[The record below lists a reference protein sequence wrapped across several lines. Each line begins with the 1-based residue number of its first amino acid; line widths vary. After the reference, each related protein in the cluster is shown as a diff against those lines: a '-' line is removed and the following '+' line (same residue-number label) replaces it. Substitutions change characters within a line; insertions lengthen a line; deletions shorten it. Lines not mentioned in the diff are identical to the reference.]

1 MSSKVTAM
9 NNRQPRLQD
18 KVAIVTGA
26 GSRGDVMGNGKAVSI
41 LFAREGAKVLLVD
54 NVEGRAAKTLQAI
67 EAEGGEASVFVADV
81 TSEDDCR
88 AMVQAALDRYDG
100 LHVLHN
106 NVGING
112 PGRVT
117 EVSQDE
123 WDRVM
128 SVNLTSMILASKY
141 AIPAMIAAGGGAIV
155 NVSSIS
161 AIRPRGMT
169 PYTVSK
175 GAIVPLT
182 QAMAIDHAPD
192 GIRVNCIL
200 PGPAYT
206 SMVAGGMS
214 AEMRAVRRQASPLK
228 VEGNSWD
235 IAYAALYLAS
245 DEARW
250 VTGVALPVDGGVT
263 IDSPRR

>member
-1 MSSKVTAM
+1 
-9 NNRQPRLQD
+9 
-18 KVAIVTGA
+18 
-26 GSRGDVMGNGKAVSI
+26 
-41 LFAREGAKVLLVD
+41 
-54 NVEGRAAKTLQAI
+54 
-67 EAEGGEASVFVADV
+67 
-81 TSEDDCR
+81 
-88 AMVQAALDRYDG
+88 MVQAALDRYG
-100 LHVLHN
+100 SLNILHN

-112 PGRVT
+112 PGKVT
-117 EVSQDE
+117 EVPQSE
-123 WDRVM
+123 WDRIM
-128 SVNLTSMILASKY
+128 SINLTSMILASKY
-141 AIPAMIAAGGGAIV
+141 AIPPMIEAGGGAIV
-155 NVSSIS
+155 NISSIS

-175 GAIVPLT
+175 GAIIPLT

-214 AEMRAVRRQASPLK
+214 NEMRDLRRNASPLK

-263 IDSPRR
+263 LDSPRR

>member
-1 MSSKVTAM
+1 M
-9 NNRQPRLQD
+9 NNRQPRLQN

-26 GSRGDVMGNGKAVSI
+26 GARGDVMGNGKAVSI

-54 NVEGRAAKTLQAI
+54 NVEERAAKTLEAI
-67 EAEGGEASVFVADV
+67 QDEGGEASVFVADV
-81 TSEDDCR
+81 TREKECR
-88 AMVQAALDRYDG
+88 AMVRAALDRYG
-100 LHVLHN
+100 ALHVLHN

-117 EVSQDE
+117 EVSQAE

-128 SVNLTSMILASKY
+128 SVNLTSMILASKH
-141 AIPAMIAAGGGAIV
+141 AIPVMVASGGGAIV

-175 GAIVPLT
+175 GAVIPLT
-182 QAMAIDHAPD
+182 QAMAIDHAPG

-214 AEMRAVRRQASPLK
+214 AEMRDVRRNASPLR

-263 IDSPRR
+263 LDSPRR

>member
-1 MSSKVTAM
+1 MTKPK
-9 NNRQPRLQD
+9 PRLQN
-18 KVAIVTGA
+18 KVAIITGA
-26 GSRGDVMGNGKAVSI
+26 GARGHVMGNGKAASI

-54 NVEGRAAKTLQAI
+54 NVEQRVAPTLQAI
-67 EAEGGEASVFVADV
+67 QSEGGDASVFIADV
-81 TSEDDCR
+81 TQEDQCR
-88 AMVQAALDRYDG
+88 AMVQAALDRYGG

-112 PGRVT
+112 PGKVT
-117 EVSQDE
+117 EVPQSE
-123 WDRVM
+123 WDRII

-141 AIPAMIAAGGGAIV
+141 AIPAMMESGGGAIV

-169 PYTVSK
+169 PYTVTK
-175 GAIVPLT
+175 GAIIPLT

-214 AEMRAVRRQASPLK
+214 DEMRNLRRNASPLK

-235 IAYAALYLAS
+235 IAHAALYLAS

-263 IDSPRR
+263 LDSPRR

>member
-1 MSSKVTAM
+1 M
-9 NNRQPRLQD
+9 NHPKPRLQN

-26 GSRGDVMGNGKAVSI
+26 GARGDVMGNGKAASI

-54 NVEGRAAKTLQAI
+54 NVEERVIPTLQAI
-67 EAEGGEASVFVADV
+67 QTEGGEASVFIADV
-81 TSEDDCR
+81 TQEDQCR
-88 AMVQAALDRYDG
+88 AMVQAALDRYDA
-100 LHVLHN
+100 LHILHN
-106 NVGING
+106 NVGVNG

-117 EVSQDE
+117 EVPQSE
-123 WDRVM
+123 WDRII
-128 SVNLTSMILASKY
+128 SVNLTSMILASKH
-141 AIPAMIAAGGGAIV
+141 AIPAMIASGGGAIV

-169 PYTVSK
+169 PYTVTK
-175 GAIVPLT
+175 GAIIPLT

-214 AEMRAVRRQASPLK
+214 DDMRDLRHRASPLK

-263 IDSPRR
+263 LDSPRR

>member
-1 MSSKVTAM
+1 
-9 NNRQPRLQD
+9 
-18 KVAIVTGA
+18 
-26 GSRGDVMGNGKAVSI
+26 
-41 LFAREGAKVLLVD
+41 
-54 NVEGRAAKTLQAI
+54 
-67 EAEGGEASVFVADV
+67 
-81 TSEDDCR
+81 
-88 AMVQAALDRYDG
+88 MVQATLDRYG
-100 LHVLHN
+100 ALHVLHN

-128 SVNLTSMILASKY
+128 SVNLTSMILASKH
-141 AIPAMIAAGGGAIV
+141 AIPVMVSSGGGAIV

-175 GAIVPLT
+175 GAVIPLT
-182 QAMAIDHAPD
+182 QAMAIDHARD

-214 AEMRAVRRQASPLK
+214 AEMRDIRRSASPLGI
-228 VEGNSWD
+228 EGNSWD
-235 IAYAALYLAS
+235 IAYAAPLPGQRRSALGHRRCP
-245 DEARW
+245 ARRRRRHHRQPPPLSQCSIP
-250 VTGVALPVDGGVT
+250 TLSSRMRGPIPFPARKPLP
-263 IDSPRR
+263 P

>member
-1 MSSKVTAM
+1 MHHH
-9 NNRQPRLQD
+9 NHRLQN

-26 GSRGDVMGNGKAVSI
+26 GARADVMGNGKAVSI

-54 NVEGRAAKTLQAI
+54 NVEERVTPTLEAI
-67 EAEGGEASVFVADV
+67 QAEGGEASTFVADV
-81 TSEDDCR
+81 TDEAQCQ
-88 AMVQAALDRYDG
+88 AMVQAALDHYG
-100 LHVLHN
+100 SLNILHN

-112 PGRVT
+112 PGKVT
-117 EVSQDE
+117 EVPQSE
-123 WDRVM
+123 WDRIM
-128 SVNLTSMILASKY
+128 SINLTSMILASKY
-141 AIPAMIAAGGGAIV
+141 AIPPMIEAGGGAIV
-155 NVSSIS
+155 NISSIS

-214 AEMRAVRRQASPLK
+214 DDMRDLRRNASPLK

-263 IDSPRR
+263 LDSPRR

>member
-1 MSSKVTAM
+1 MS
-9 NNRQPRLQD
+9 NRKPRLQG

-26 GSRGDVMGNGKAVSI
+26 GARADVMGNGKAVSI
-41 LFAREGAKVLLVD
+41 LFAREGARVLLVD
-54 NVEGRAAKTLQAI
+54 NVEERVAPTLEAI
-67 EAEGGEASVFVADV
+67 RAEGGEASIFIADV
-81 TSEDDCR
+81 TDEVQCR
-88 AMVQAALDRYDG
+88 NLVQTALDRYG
-100 LHVLHN
+100 ALHILHN

-112 PGRVT
+112 PGKVT
-117 EVSQDE
+117 EVPKSE
-123 WDRVM
+123 WDRIM
-128 SVNLTSMILASKY
+128 AINLNSMIFCSKH
-141 AIPAMIAAGGGAIV
+141 AIPAMIDSGGGAIV

-169 PYTVSK
+169 PYTVTK
-175 GAIVPLT
+175 GAIIPLT

-192 GIRVNCIL
+192 GVRVNCIL

-214 AEMRAVRRQASPLK
+214 DEMRDLRRQASPLK

>member
-1 MSSKVTAM
+1 MTE
-9 NNRQPRLQD
+9 RQPRLQN

-26 GSRGDVMGNGKAVSI
+26 GARADVMGNGKAASI

-54 NVEGRAAKTLQAI
+54 NVEERAAKTLEAI
-67 EAEGGEASVFVADV
+67 EEEGGVASVFVADV
-81 TSEDDCR
+81 TDEAQCR
-88 AMVQAALDRYDG
+88 NLVQAAIDRYDR
-100 LHVLHN
+100 LHILHN

-112 PGRVT
+112 PGKVT
-117 EVSQDE
+117 EVPQAE
-123 WDRVM
+123 WDRIM
-128 SVNLTSMILASKY
+128 SINLTSMILTSKY
-141 AIPAMIAAGGGAIV
+141 AIPAMIDSGGGAIV

-182 QAMAIDHAPD
+182 QAMAIDHAPE
-192 GIRVNCIL
+192 GVRVNCIL

-214 AEMRAVRRQASPLK
+214 ADMREVRRQASPLK
-228 VEGNSWD
+228 IEGNSWD

-250 VTGVALPVDGGVT
+250 VTGIALPVDGGVT

>member
-1 MSSKVTAM
+1 MTE
-9 NNRQPRLQD
+9 RQPRLQN

-26 GSRGDVMGNGKAVSI
+26 GARGDVMGNGKAVSI

-54 NVEGRAAKTLQAI
+54 NVEERVVPTLEAIQA
-67 EAEGGEASVFVADV
+67 EDGEASIFVADV
-81 TSEDDCR
+81 TREDQCK
-88 AMVQAALDRYDG
+88 AMVQAALDRYG
-100 LHVLHN
+100 ALHILHN

-117 EVSQDE
+117 ELSQPD
-123 WDRVM
+123 WHRVM
-128 SVNLTSMILASKY
+128 SVNLLSMIHASKH
-141 AIPAMIAAGGGAIV
+141 AIPAMTSTGGGAIV
-155 NVSSIS
+155 NISSIS

-175 GAIVPLT
+175 GAVVSLT
-182 QAMAIDHAPD
+182 RAMAIDHASE

-214 AEMRAVRRQASPLK
+214 DDMRDLRRNASPLK

-235 IAYAALYLAS
+235 IAYATLYLAS

>member
-9 NNRQPRLQD
+9 NNRQPRLQG

-26 GSRGDVMGNGKAVSI
+26 GARGDVMGNGKAVSI

-54 NVEGRAAKTLQAI
+54 NVEERAAKTLAAI
-67 EAEGGEASVFVADV
+67 QQEGGQASVFVADV
-81 TSEDDCR
+81 TSEEECR

-117 EVSQDE
+117 EVSQGE
-123 WDRVM
+123 WDRIM

-175 GAIVPLT
+175 GAVVPLT

-214 AEMRAVRRQASPLK
+214 AEMRDIRRQASPLK
-228 VEGNSWD
+228 VEGTSWD

>member
-1 MSSKVTAM
+1 MHHR
-9 NNRQPRLQD
+9 NHRLEN

-26 GSRGDVMGNGKAVSI
+26 GARADVMGNGKAVSI

-54 NVEGRAAKTLQAI
+54 NVEERVTPTLKAI
-67 EAEGGEASVFVADV
+67 QAEGGEASIFVADV
-81 TSEDDCR
+81 TDEAQCQ
-88 AMVQAALDRYDG
+88 AMVQAALDRYG
-100 LHVLHN
+100 ALHILHN

-112 PGRVT
+112 PGKVT
-117 EVSQDE
+117 EVPQTE
-123 WDRVM
+123 WDRIM
-128 SVNLTSMILASKY
+128 SINLTSMILASKH
-141 AIPAMIAAGGGAIV
+141 AIPPMIEAGGGSIV
-155 NVSSIS
+155 NISSIS

-169 PYTVSK
+169 PYTVTK
-175 GAIVPLT
+175 GAIIPLT

-214 AEMRAVRRQASPLK
+214 DDMRDLRRNASPLK

-263 IDSPRR
+263 LDSPRR

>member
-1 MSSKVTAM
+1 M
-9 NNRQPRLQD
+9 NNPKPRLQN

-26 GSRGDVMGNGKAVSI
+26 GARGRVMGNGKAASI

-54 NVEGRAAKTLQAI
+54 NVEERVAPTLQAI
-67 EAEGGEASVFVADV
+67 QDEGGEASVFIADV
-81 TSEDDCR
+81 TQEDQCR
-88 AMVQAALDRYDG
+88 AMVQAALDRYG
-100 LHVLHN
+100 ELHILHN

-117 EVSQDE
+117 EVPQSE
-123 WDRVM
+123 WDRII
-128 SVNLTSMILASKY
+128 SVNLTSMFLCSKY
-141 AIPAMIAAGGGAIV
+141 AIPAMIESGGGAIV

-169 PYTVSK
+169 PYTVTK
-175 GAIVPLT
+175 GAIIPLT

-192 GIRVNCIL
+192 SIRVNCIL

-206 SMVAGGMS
+206 SMVAGDMS
-214 AEMRAVRRQASPLK
+214 DEMRDLRRNASPLK

-263 IDSPRR
+263 LDSPRR

>member
-1 MSSKVTAM
+1 MHHR
-9 NNRQPRLQD
+9 NHRLED

-26 GSRGDVMGNGKAVSI
+26 GARADVMGNGKAASI

-54 NVEGRAAKTLQAI
+54 NVEERVIPTLQAI
-67 EAEGGEASVFVADV
+67 QAEGGEASIFVADV
-81 TSEDDCR
+81 TDEAQCQ
-88 AMVQAALDRYDG
+88 AMVQAALDRYG
-100 LHVLHN
+100 ALHILHN

-112 PGRVT
+112 PGKVT
-117 EVSQDE
+117 EVPQSE
-123 WDRVM
+123 WDRIM
-128 SVNLTSMILASKY
+128 SINLTSMILASKY
-141 AIPAMIAAGGGAIV
+141 AIPPMIEAGGGAIV
-155 NVSSIS
+155 NISSIS

-169 PYTVSK
+169 PYTVTK
-175 GAIVPLT
+175 GAIIPLT

-214 AEMRAVRRQASPLK
+214 DDMRDLRRNASPLK

-263 IDSPRR
+263 LDSPRR

>member
-1 MSSKVTAM
+1 MHHR
-9 NNRQPRLQD
+9 NHRLAN

-26 GSRGDVMGNGKAVSI
+26 GARGDVMGNGKAVSI

-54 NVEGRAAKTLQAI
+54 NVEERVTPTLKAI
-67 EAEGGEASVFVADV
+67 QTEGGEASIFIADV
-81 TSEDDCR
+81 TQEDECQS
-88 AMVQAALDRYDG
+88 MVRAALDRYG
-100 LHVLHN
+100 KLNVLHN

-117 EVSQDE
+117 EVSQSE
-123 WDRVM
+123 WDRII
-128 SVNLTSMILASKY
+128 SINLTSMFLASKY
-141 AIPAMIAAGGGAIV
+141 AIPPMIEAGGGAIV

-169 PYTVSK
+169 PYTVTK
-175 GAIVPLT
+175 GAIIPLT

-214 AEMRAVRRQASPLK
+214 NEMRDLRRNASPLK

-263 IDSPRR
+263 LDSPRR

>member
-1 MSSKVTAM
+1 MHHR
-9 NNRQPRLQD
+9 NHRLEN

-26 GSRGDVMGNGKAVSI
+26 GARADVMGNGKAVSI

-54 NVEGRAAKTLQAI
+54 NVEERVTPTLEAI
-67 EAEGGEASVFVADV
+67 QAEGGEASTFVADV
-81 TSEDDCR
+81 TDEAQCQ
-88 AMVQAALDRYDG
+88 AMVQAALDRYGG

-112 PGRVT
+112 PGKVT
-117 EVSQDE
+117 EVPQSE
-123 WDRVM
+123 WDRIM
-128 SVNLTSMILASKY
+128 SINLTSMILCSKY
-141 AIPAMIAAGGGAIV
+141 AIPPMIESGGGAIV
-155 NVSSIS
+155 NISSIS

-175 GAIVPLT
+175 GAIIPLT

-214 AEMRAVRRQASPLK
+214 EDMRDLRRNASPLK

-263 IDSPRR
+263 LDSPRR

>member
-1 MSSKVTAM
+1 M
-9 NNRQPRLQD
+9 NEDHRLHN

-26 GSRGDVMGNGKAVSI
+26 GARANVMGNGKAVSI

-54 NVEGRAAKTLQAI
+54 NVEERVAPTLQAI
-67 EAEGGEASVFVADV
+67 QAEGGEASVFIADV
-81 TSEDDCR
+81 TQDDQCR
-88 AMVQAALDRYDG
+88 AMVQAALDRYG
-100 LHVLHN
+100 ALHILHN
-106 NVGING
+106 NVGVNG
-112 PGRVT
+112 PGKVT
-117 EVSQDE
+117 EVPQSE
-123 WDRVM
+123 WDRIM

-141 AIPAMIAAGGGAIV
+141 AIPPMIQAGGGAIV

-169 PYTVSK
+169 PYTVTK
-175 GAIVPLT
+175 GAIIPLT

-214 AEMRAVRRQASPLK
+214 DEMRDLRRNASPLK

-263 IDSPRR
+263 LDSPRR

>member
-1 MSSKVTAM
+1 MHHR
-9 NNRQPRLQD
+9 NHRLEN

-26 GSRGDVMGNGKAVSI
+26 GARADVMGNGKAVSI

-54 NVEGRAAKTLQAI
+54 NVEERVSPTLEAI
-67 EAEGGEASVFVADV
+67 QAEGGEASIFVADV
-81 TSEDDCR
+81 TREDQCQ
-88 AMVQAALDRYDG
+88 AMVQAALDHYG
-100 LHVLHN
+100 ALHILHN

-112 PGRVT
+112 PGKVT
-117 EVSQDE
+117 EVPQSE
-123 WDRVM
+123 WDRIM
-128 SVNLTSMILASKY
+128 SINLTSMILASKY
-141 AIPAMIAAGGGAIV
+141 AIPPMIQAGGGAIV
-155 NVSSIS
+155 NISSIS

-214 AEMRAVRRQASPLK
+214 DDMRDLRRNASPLK

-263 IDSPRR
+263 LDSPRR

>member
-1 MSSKVTAM
+1 M
-9 NNRQPRLQD
+9 NNRAPRLQN

-26 GSRGDVMGNGKAVSI
+26 GARADVMGNGKAVSI

-54 NVEGRAAKTLQAI
+54 NVEERAAKTLEAI
-67 EAEGGEASVFVADV
+67 EAEGGVASVFVADV
-81 TSEDDCR
+81 TDEAQCR
-88 AMVQAALDRYDG
+88 NLVQATLDRYGG
-100 LHVLHN
+100 LHILHN

-112 PGRVT
+112 PGKVT
-117 EVSQDE
+117 EVPQSE
-123 WDRVM
+123 WDRIM
-128 SVNLTSMILASKY
+128 SINLTSMILCSKH
-141 AIPAMIAAGGGAIV
+141 AIPAMIDSGGGAIV

-161 AIRPRGMT
+161 SIRPRGMT

-175 GAIVPLT
+175 GAIIPLT

-192 GIRVNCIL
+192 GVRVNCIL

-214 AEMRAVRRQASPLK
+214 ANMREVRRQASPLK

>member
-1 MSSKVTAM
+1 MTQ
-9 NNRQPRLQD
+9 RPPRLQN

-26 GSRGDVMGNGKAVSI
+26 GARADVMGNGKAVSI

-54 NVEGRAAKTLQAI
+54 NVEERVTPTLEAI
-67 EAEGGEASVFVADV
+67 QAEGGEASIFVADV
-81 TSEDDCR
+81 TDEDQCC
-88 AMVQAALDRYDG
+88 AMVQAALDRYDR
-100 LHVLHN
+100 LNILHN

-112 PGRVT
+112 PGKVT
-117 EVSQDE
+117 EVSQSE
-123 WDRVM
+123 WDRIM
-128 SVNLTSMILASKY
+128 SINLTSMILSSKY
-141 AIPAMIAAGGGAIV
+141 AIPPMIEAGGGAIV
-155 NVSSIS
+155 NISSIS

-169 PYTVSK
+169 PYTVTK
-175 GAIVPLT
+175 GAIIPLT

-214 AEMRAVRRQASPLK
+214 DDMRDLRRNASPLK

-263 IDSPRR
+263 LDSPRR

>member
-1 MSSKVTAM
+1 M
-9 NNRQPRLQD
+9 NEDHRLHN

-26 GSRGDVMGNGKAVSI
+26 GARANVMGNGKAVSI

-54 NVEGRAAKTLQAI
+54 NVEERVAPTLQAI
-67 EAEGGEASVFVADV
+67 QAEGGHASVFIADV
-81 TSEDDCR
+81 TQDDQCR
-88 AMVQAALDRYDG
+88 AMVQAALDRYG
-100 LHVLHN
+100 ALHILHN

-112 PGRVT
+112 PGKVT
-117 EVSQDE
+117 EVPQSE
-123 WDRVM
+123 WDRIM

-141 AIPAMIAAGGGAIV
+141 AIPPMIQAGGGAIV

-175 GAIVPLT
+175 GAIIPLT

-214 AEMRAVRRQASPLK
+214 DEMRDLRRNASPLK

-263 IDSPRR
+263 LDSPRR

>member
-1 MSSKVTAM
+1 MTERK
-9 NNRQPRLQD
+9 PRLQN
-18 KVAIVTGA
+18 KVSIVTGA
-26 GSRGDVMGNGKAVSI
+26 GARADVMGNGKAVSI
-41 LFAREGAKVLLVD
+41 LFAREGARVLLVD
-54 NVEGRAAKTLQAI
+54 NVKERVIPTLEAI
-67 EAEGGEASVFVADV
+67 RAEGGEASIFVADV
-81 TSEDDCR
+81 TQEDQCR

-112 PGRVT
+112 PGKVT
-117 EVSQDE
+117 EVSQSE
-123 WDRVM
+123 WGRIM
-128 SVNLTSMILASKY
+128 SINLTSMILASKY
-141 AIPAMIAAGGGAIV
+141 AIPPMIEAGGGAIV
-155 NVSSIS
+155 NISSIS

-175 GAIVPLT
+175 GAIIPLT

-214 AEMRAVRRQASPLK
+214 DEMRDLRRNASPLK

-263 IDSPRR
+263 LDSPRR

>member
-1 MSSKVTAM
+1 
-9 NNRQPRLQD
+9 
-18 KVAIVTGA
+18 
-26 GSRGDVMGNGKAVSI
+26 
-41 LFAREGAKVLLVD
+41 
-54 NVEGRAAKTLQAI
+54 
-67 EAEGGEASVFVADV
+67 
-81 TSEDDCR
+81 
-88 AMVQAALDRYDG
+88 MVQAALDKYG
-100 LHVLHN
+100 ALHVLHN

-117 EVSQDE
+117 EVTQAE

-128 SVNLTSMILASKY
+128 SINLTSMILASKH
-141 AIPAMIAAGGGAIV
+141 AIPVMVASGGGAIV

-175 GAIVPLT
+175 GAVIPLT
-182 QAMAIDHAPD
+182 QAMAIDHARD

-214 AEMRAVRRQASPLK
+214 DGDARPSPQRLTTRNRRQLLGHSLRRTLPGQRRSTLGHRRCPARRRRRHPRQPPPL
-228 VEGNSWD
+228 
-235 IAYAALYLAS
+235 S
-245 DEARW
+245 DF
-250 VTGVALPVDGGVT
+250 P
-263 IDSPRR
+263 

>member
-1 MSSKVTAM
+1 M
-9 NNRQPRLQD
+9 NNPKPRLQN

-26 GSRGDVMGNGKAVSI
+26 GARGDVMGNGKAASI

-54 NVEGRAAKTLQAI
+54 NVEERVSPTLEAI
-67 EAEGGEASVFVADV
+67 KSEGGEASVFIADV
-81 TSEDDCR
+81 TQEDQCR
-88 AMVQAALDRYDG
+88 AMVQAALDRYDA
-100 LHVLHN
+100 LHILHN
-106 NVGING
+106 NVGVNG

-117 EVSQDE
+117 EVPQSE
-123 WDRVM
+123 WDRII
-128 SVNLTSMILASKY
+128 SVNLTSMILASKH
-141 AIPAMIAAGGGAIV
+141 AIPAMIESGGGAIV

-169 PYTVSK
+169 PYTVTK
-175 GAIVPLT
+175 GAIIPLT

-214 AEMRAVRRQASPLK
+214 DDMRDLRRRASPLK
-228 VEGNSWD
+228 VEGDSWD

-263 IDSPRR
+263 LDSPRR